1 MRKQILTILLATS
14 FLIVSPHANVHA
26 DDYQMSPGDKLNIVV
41 LGHDDLSTSPTNTTN
56 STYIVRPDGKVSF
69 PLIGEIDSKGMTVDT
84 FTQTLQVRLAEY
96 LVNPEVTVNIAE
108 LGTTRVY
115 VFGEVNKPGLYEL
128 TKSHA
133 VLDAVGIAN
142 GFTKDAAKKKVFLVR
157 RNNPDEPIQL
167 NLNDILKK
175 GDLSQ
180 NHVLEEGDLLYLTSN
195 GRIDFSRDVMPFISG
210 AYMVDRI
217 NNNND

>member
-1 MRKQILTILLATS
+1 MRKELLTILLAAS
-14 FLIVSPHANVHA
+14 FLTVSPQAQANE
-26 DDYQMSPGDKLNIVV
+26 YLMSPGDKLNITI
-41 LGHDDLSTSPTNTTN
+41 LGHEDISSKENPNT
-56 STYIVRPDGKVSF
+56 TYIVRPDGKVSF

-84 FTQTLQVRLAEY
+84 FTKTLQARLAEY

-128 TKSHA
+128 TKSHD

-157 RNNPDEPIQL
+157 RNKPNEAIKV

-180 NHVLEEGDLLYLTSN
+180 NHVVQEGDLLYLTSN
-195 GRIDFSRDVMPFISG
+195 GRIDFARDIMPFVSA
-210 AYMVDRI
+210 AYMVSEI
-217 NNNND
+217 QNND